1 MLELQILNKDN
12 SFPLDWGK
20 KTSIMGIL
28 NLTPDSFSDGGDFF
42 DLERAL
48 VQVEKFINYG
58 VDVIDIGAQSTRPG
72 AEEVG
77 SAKEIERLIP
87 ILKEIRIRFPSI
99 IISVDTFNSDVAFK
113 ALLNGANWINDVTGG
128 RRDEAMYGLVSKFDC
143 PFVITHSKGN
153 SQTMNDLTC
162 YENLIEDIIDS
173 LKILVEKAISKGV
186 NMNKIILDPGLGFA
200 KNTSQNIIV
209 LKNLKKFKE
218 LGFPLL
224 IGASRKR
231 FIGEVLNISNPKD
244 RDIGSMAITCLC
256 SQLNIEIV
264 RVHNVELNYQIIKM
278 ADKIFRE

>member
-1 MLELQILNKDN
+1 
-12 SFPLDWGK
+12 
-20 KTSIMGIL
+20 
-28 NLTPDSFSDGGDFF
+28 
-42 DLERAL
+42 
-48 VQVEKFINYG
+48 
-58 VDVIDIGAQSTRPG
+58 
-72 AEEVG
+72 
-77 SAKEIERLIP
+77 
-87 ILKEIRIRFPSI
+87 
-99 IISVDTFNSDVAFK
+99 
-113 ALLNGANWINDVTGG
+113 
-128 RRDEAMYGLVSKFDC
+128 
-143 PFVITHSKGN
+143 
-153 SQTMNDLTC
+153 
-162 YENLIEDIIDS
+162 
-173 LKILVEKAISKGV
+173 
-186 NMNKIILDPGLGFA
+186 MNKIILDPGLGFA

>member
-1 MLELQILNKDN
+1 
-12 SFPLDWGK
+12 
-20 KTSIMGIL
+20 MGIL

-42 DLERAL
+42 DLKNAL
-48 VQVEKFINYG
+48 VQVDKFINYG
-58 VDVIDIGAQSTRPG
+58 VDIIDIGAQSTRPG

-77 SAKEIERLIP
+77 SKIEIKRLIP
-87 ILKEIRIRFPSI
+87 ILREIRKRFPKI
-99 IISVDTFNSDVAFK
+99 IISVDTFNSEVAHR

-128 RRDEAMYGLVSKFDC
+128 RRDEEIYNVVSNFDC

-153 SQTMNDLTC
+153 SQNMNDLNL

-173 LKILVEKAISKGV
+173 LKILVNKAISKGV
-186 NMNKIILDPGLGFA
+186 NKNKIILDPGLGFA
-200 KNTSQNIIV
+200 KNTSQNILI
-209 LKNLKKFKE
+209 LKNLNKFKK
-218 LGFPLL
+218 LGYPIL

-231 FIGEVLNISNPKD
+231 FIGEVLNIPNPKE
-244 RDIGSMAITCLC
+244 RDIGTLAISCLC

>member
-1 MLELQILNKDN
+1 MQILNNDN
-12 SFPLDWGK
+12 SFPYGWGR

-42 DLERAL
+42 KFKNAL
-48 VQVEKFINYG
+48 DQVEKFINYG

-77 SAKEIERLIP
+77 SAIEIERLIP
-87 ILKEIRIRFPSI
+87 VLREVRKRYPKI
-99 IISVDTFNSDVAFK
+99 IISVDTFHSDVASK

-128 RRDEAMYGLVSKFDC
+128 RRDKKIYSVVSKYDC

-162 YENLIEDIIDS
+162 YENLIENIIDD
-173 LKILVEKAISKGV
+173 LEFLIKKAISKGV
-186 NMNKIILDPGLGFA
+186 NKNNIILDPGLGFA
-200 KNTSQNIIV
+200 KNTSQNILV
-209 LKNLKKFKE
+209 LKNLKEFKK
-218 LGFPLL
+218 LGYPLL

-231 FIGEVLNISNPKD
+231 FIGEVLDISNPKD
-244 RDIGSMAITCLC
+244 RDIGSLAISCLC

-264 RVHNVELNYQIIKM
+264 RVHNIELNYQIIKM
-278 ADKIFRE
+278 ADKIFRD

>member
-1 MLELQILNKDN
+1 
-12 SFPLDWGK
+12 
-20 KTSIMGIL
+20 
-28 NLTPDSFSDGGDFF
+28 
-42 DLERAL
+42 
-48 VQVEKFINYG
+48 
-58 VDVIDIGAQSTRPG
+58 
-72 AEEVG
+72 
-77 SAKEIERLIP
+77 
-87 ILKEIRIRFPSI
+87 
-99 IISVDTFNSDVAFK
+99 
-113 ALLNGANWINDVTGG
+113 
-128 RRDEAMYGLVSKFDC
+128 MYDLVSKFDC

-153 SQTMNDLTC
+153 SQSMNDLTC

>member
-1 MLELQILNKDN
+1 MQTSNNDN
-12 SFPLDWGK
+12 SLPNDWGE

-42 DLERAL
+42 DLEKAL
-48 VQVEKFINYG
+48 IQVEKFINCG

-87 ILKEIRIRFPSI
+87 ILREVRKRFPSI

-128 RRDEAMYGLVSKFDC
+128 RRDENMYDLVSKFDC

-173 LKILVEKAISKGV
+173 LKILIEKAISKGV

-200 KNTSQNIIV
+200 KNTSQNIFI

-244 RDIGSMAITCLC
+244 RDIGSMAISCLC

>member
-1 MLELQILNKDN
+1 
-12 SFPLDWGK
+12 
-20 KTSIMGIL
+20 MGIL

-42 DLERAL
+42 DLENAL
-48 VQVEKFINYG
+48 IQVEKFINYG

-72 AEEVG
+72 AKEVG
-77 SAKEIERLIP
+77 SAIEIERLIP
-87 ILKEIRIRFPSI
+87 VLREVRNRFPKI
-99 IISVDTFNSDVAFK
+99 IISVDTFNSDVALK

-128 RRDEAMYGLVSKFDC
+128 RRDEEIYSVVSKFDC

-153 SQTMNDLTC
+153 SQTMNDLAF
-162 YENLIEDIIDS
+162 YEDLIEDIIDG
-173 LKILVEKAISKGV
+173 LKILIEKAITKGV

-200 KNTSQNIIV
+200 KNTAQNIFV
-209 LKNLKKFKE
+209 LKNLKKFKK

-244 RDIGSMAITCLC
+244 RDIGSLAISCLC

-264 RVHNVELNYQIIKM
+264 RVHNVDLNYQIIKM

>member
-1 MLELQILNKDN
+1 MQTLNNDN
-12 SFPLDWGK
+12 SFPNDWGR

-28 NLTPDSFSDGGDFF
+28 NLTPDSFSDGGDFYE
-42 DLERAL
+42 LENAL
-48 VQVEKFINYG
+48 IQVEKFINYG

-77 SAKEIERLIP
+77 SAIEIKRLIP
-87 ILKEIRIRFPSI
+87 VLREVRNRFPNI

-128 RRDEAMYGLVSKFDC
+128 RRDEEIYSVVSKFNC

-173 LKILVEKAISKGV
+173 LKFLIEKAISKGV
-186 NMNKIILDPGLGFA
+186 KMKNIILDPGLGFS
-200 KNTSQNIIV
+200 KNTNQNILV
-209 LKNLKKFKE
+209 LKNLKKFKQ
-218 LGFPLL
+218 LGYPLL

-231 FIGEVLNISNPKD
+231 FIGEVLNISNPKE
-244 RDIGSMAITCLC
+244 RDIGSLAISCLC

-264 RVHNVELNYQIIKM
+264 RVHNVEFNYQIIKM
-278 ADKIFRE
+278 SDKIFRE

>member
-1 MLELQILNKDN
+1 LQTLNNDN
-12 SFPLDWGK
+12 SFPNDWGR

-28 NLTPDSFSDGGDFF
+28 NLTPDSFSDGGDFYE
-42 DLERAL
+42 LENAL
-48 VQVEKFINYG
+48 IQVEKFINYG

-77 SAKEIERLIP
+77 SAIEIKRLIP
-87 ILKEIRIRFPSI
+87 VLREVRNSFPNI

-128 RRDEAMYGLVSKFDC
+128 RRDEEIYSVVSKFNC

-173 LKILVEKAISKGV
+173 LKFLIEKAISKGV
-186 NMNKIILDPGLGFA
+186 KMKNIILDPGLGFS
-200 KNTSQNIIV
+200 KNTNQNILV
-209 LKNLKKFKE
+209 LKNLKKFKQ
-218 LGFPLL
+218 LGYPLL

-231 FIGEVLNISNPKD
+231 FVGEVLNISNPKE
-244 RDIGSMAITCLC
+244 RDIGSLAISCLC

-264 RVHNVELNYQIIKM
+264 RVHNVEFNYQIIKM
-278 ADKIFRE
+278 SDKIFRE